1 MARLVKLIMQLRELL
16 DGSMEYVRIW
26 EILARAI
33 NGEVLITHRL
43 VTHQFLSQFFGGYL
57 KGKDFIARKG
67 FQKLVT
73 AKICN
78 LGSLRLG
85 DHADFVPFDG
95 SRQTHFFGKNLWA
108 AP

>member
-43 VTHQFLSQFFGGYL
+43 VTRQFLSQF
-57 KGKDFIARKG
+57 
-67 FQKLVT
+67 
-73 AKICN
+73 
-78 LGSLRLG
+78 
-85 DHADFVPFDG
+85 
-95 SRQTHFFGKNLWA
+95 
-108 AP
+108 